1 MSSALVPV
9 GPGGFLMFQKDKK
22 RSYLEDLLRQAG
34 NGGLSED
41 SEFT

>member
-1 MSSALVPV
+1 MPV
-9 GPGGFLMFQKDKK
+9 GPGGFLMFNQKGDRK
-22 RSYLEDLLRQAG
+22 RSYLEDLMRQAG

>member
-34 NGGLSED
+34 GAED